1 MASGISTPPDLGVLS
16 RSSPAAA
23 TNRPSAIPRPT
34 SRWKT
39 RVLVPAAIFSAAGA
53 LLIYSGRHALI
64 PATEVR
70 VVPAVM
76 KTVQAGPG
84 ETSPTAAAG
93 TVVAQA
99 AGWVEAD
106 PYPFNV
112 AALTDGVVKEVLVLE
127 GQPVEAGQVVATL
140 VDDDARLAAARAHAD
155 LRRLVA
161 EQAAAEARLEAA
173 QREWDNPVT
182 RTRAVATAEAMLAES
197 RGELDRLPAEVA
209 VEEGRLAELQEQLRR
224 TEELRARQSA
234 TDYEVTE
241 LRLRIATQEAS
252 LAALRARRPILEAKV
267 RQQEA
272 ELAAARE
279 NLRLRIEEQRELDEA
294 KAAVAAAEA
303 AVEEHVLMCEE
314 ADLRVQRTQVR
325 SPVAGIVMARLIE
338 PGAKL
343 MAGMDDPKS
352 AYAVRLYDPAKL
364 QVRVDVPLADA
375 AKVGVGQAATVVV
388 EVLPDRTFHGIVT
401 RIVNEA
407 DIQKNTLQVKVAIQ
421 DPAPELK
428 PEMLARVKFLGGR
441 PGTPVAASGD
451 GAAAER
457 VFAPAEALVMD
468 AHAAHGS
475 PVYAWVVDRTT
486 SAAAKRTLKLA
497 GPSVDGWYPVAEG
510 LAPGD
515 LLIAG
520 DHGRLREG
528 AAVRIAG
535 EAPLSAGS
543 ASQGGN

>member
-1 MASGISTPPDLGVLS
+1 
-16 RSSPAAA
+16 
-23 TNRPSAIPRPT
+23 
-34 SRWKT
+34 
-39 RVLVPAAIFSAAGA
+39 
-53 LLIYSGRHALI
+53 
-64 PATEVR
+64 
-70 VVPAVM
+70 
-76 KTVQAGPG
+76 
-84 ETSPTAAAG
+84 
-93 TVVAQA
+93 
-99 AGWVEAD
+99 
-106 PYPFNV
+106 
-112 AALTDGVVKEVLVLE
+112 
-127 GQPVEAGQVVATL
+127 
-140 VDDDARLAAARAHAD
+140 
-155 LRRLVA
+155 
-161 EQAAAEARLEAA
+161 
-173 QREWDNPVT
+173 
-182 RTRAVATAEAMLAES
+182 
-197 RGELDRLPAEVA
+197 
-209 VEEGRLAELQEQLRR
+209 
-224 TEELRARQSA
+224 
-234 TDYEVTE
+234 
-241 LRLRIATQEAS
+241 
-252 LAALRARRPILEAKV
+252 
-267 RQQEA
+267 
-272 ELAAARE
+272 
-279 NLRLRIEEQRELDEA
+279 
-294 KAAVAAAEA
+294 
-303 AVEEHVLMCEE
+303 MCEE